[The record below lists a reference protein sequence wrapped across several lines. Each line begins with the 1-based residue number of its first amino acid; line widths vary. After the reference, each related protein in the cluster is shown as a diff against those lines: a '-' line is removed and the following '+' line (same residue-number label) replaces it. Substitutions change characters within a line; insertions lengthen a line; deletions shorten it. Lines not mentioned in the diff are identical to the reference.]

1 MGAKRTIQGRG
12 ALICAD
18 AKTPVIYKLDL
29 FTDYTGNLTATGLLY
44 NVDLLFTLAAFD
56 AGSPC
61 KLVLQDNLEI
71 WVDITPHGDGNVA
84 VENHGP
90 VPDLTA

>member
-12 ALICAD
+12 ALTCAD
-18 AKTPVIYKLDL
+18 AQTSVIYKLDL
-29 FTDYTGNLTATGLLY
+29 FTDHTGNPKATGLLY
-44 NVDLLFTLAAFD
+44 NVDLVFTLVAFD
-56 AGSPC
+56 AGCPC
-61 KLVLQDNLEI
+61 RLVLQDNREI
-71 WVDITPHGDGNVA
+71 LVDITPHGDGTVE

>member
-12 ALICAD
+12 ALTCAD
-18 AKTPVIYKLDL
+18 AQTSVIYKLDL
-29 FTDYTGNLTATGLLY
+29 FTDHTGNLTATGLLY
-44 NVDLLFTLAAFD
+44 NVDLLFTLAAFH

-61 KLVLQDNLEI
+61 RLVLQDNLEI
-71 WVDITPHGDGNVA
+71 WVDITPHGDGIVE